1 MSNGRIAR
9 RVYKSKAEERT
20 DPARATG
27 SVVHV
32 PMPWVSYAD
41 EDDEDEDEDDDSGQ
55 HPGFWYVE
63 DERNGLHYWFRNRV
77 EHNPHHG
84 PGSQSRTYVV
94 GRDDPEKLKPYMDVM
109 GVDDNSTDLTRVG
122 PILHHGAKVTFVPK
136 ARDELQLV
144 GGDIAFHIQ
153 EDGRLTCC
161 VRPSALSN
169 EYAGVACDVALL
181 PKSKRQ
187 GRSFAPVL

>member
-9 RVYKSKAEERT
+9 RVYKSKAEERA

-27 SVVHV
+27 TVVHV

-41 EDDEDEDEDDDSGQ
+41 EDEDDDDDSGQ

-63 DERNGLHYWFRNRV
+63 DERSGLHYWFRNRV
-77 EHNPHHG
+77 EYNPHG
-84 PGSQSRTYVV
+84 GLGSQSRTYVL
-94 GRDDPEKLKPYMDVM
+94 GRDDPEKRKPYMDVM
-109 GVDDNSTDLTRVG
+109 GVDDNSADLTRIG
-122 PILHHGAKVTFVPK
+122 PILHHNAKVTFVPK

-144 GGDIAFHIQ
+144 DGDIAFHIQ
-153 EDGRLTCC
+153 EDDRPTCY
-161 VRPSALSN
+161 VRPSALAD

-181 PKSKRQ
+181 PKSKRK
-187 GRSFAPVL
+187 GRPFAPVL

>member
-9 RVYKSKAEERT
+9 RVYKSKAEERA

-27 SVVHV
+27 TVVHV

-41 EDDEDEDEDDDSGQ
+41 EDEDEDDDWDQ

-63 DERNGLHYWFRNRV
+63 DERNGLCYWFRNRV
-77 EHNPHHG
+77 EYSPHRG
-84 PGSQSRTYVV
+84 PGSRSCTYVV
-94 GRDDPEKLKPYMDVM
+94 GRDDPEKRKPYMDVM
-109 GVDDNSTDLTRVG
+109 GVDDNSTEWTRVG

-136 ARDELQLV
+136 ARDELQLIA
-144 GGDIAFHIQ
+144 GDIAFHIQ
-153 EDGRLTCC
+153 EDGRPACR
-161 VRPSALSN
+161 VRLSPLAD

-181 PKSKRQ
+181 PKSKRK